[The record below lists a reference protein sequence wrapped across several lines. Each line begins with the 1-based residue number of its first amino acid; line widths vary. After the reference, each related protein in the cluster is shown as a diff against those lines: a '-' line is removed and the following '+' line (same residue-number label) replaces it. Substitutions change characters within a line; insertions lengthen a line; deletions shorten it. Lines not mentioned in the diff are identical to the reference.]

1 MSAKPTAEIE
11 LVNLA
16 LMQLHQGEVTSLLD
30 TNDPLAQLALK
41 AVAMVR
47 RGLLRSTTLW
57 NFAKK
62 RDTCPKTV
70 GSAPSFDFESFY
82 TIPNDCIRIHRI
94 GEMCASKVRHDIQG
108 RLLCLDGAESSV
120 PITYTRDED
129 DINKWDP
136 LFVEAF
142 VIELAIWLCFPVTG
156 DRAIQRELRGRLQE
170 ILAEAATVDLQEK
183 PLDIQDY
190 SRPQLARELWDV
202 QSDITVSWPDV

>member
-1 MSAKPTAEIE
+1 MSAKPTAEID

-57 NFAKK
+57 NFAKE
-62 RDTCPKTV
+62 RTTAARVTSSTP
-70 GSAPSFDFESFY
+70 AFDFDSFY
-82 TIPNDCIRIHRI
+82 TLPNNCIRIRSI
-94 GEMCASKVRHDIQG
+94 GKQCADKVRHDIQG
-108 RLLCLDGAESSV
+108 RYLCLDGTEASV
-120 PITYTRDED
+120 PITYTKDEE

-156 DRAIQRELRGRLQE
+156 DRAMQRELRSRLQE

-183 PLDIQDY
+183 PLDFDDY
-190 SRPQLARELWDV
+190 SRPQLARDGYEF
-202 QSDITVSWPDV
+202 QEDIRVVWE